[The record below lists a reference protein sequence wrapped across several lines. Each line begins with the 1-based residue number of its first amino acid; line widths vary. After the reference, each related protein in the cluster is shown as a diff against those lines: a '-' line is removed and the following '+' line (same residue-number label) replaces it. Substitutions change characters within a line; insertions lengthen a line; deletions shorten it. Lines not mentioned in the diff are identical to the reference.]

1 MKLPFYENWS
11 DDKKK
16 YDFFSLMNTNFYRKS
31 VGFKEQTEENFLKNI
46 QNNNKFIEGRLSK
59 KITIKY

>member
-11 DDKKK
+11 DDKK

-31 VGFKEQTEENFLKNI
+31 VGFQR
-46 QNNNKFIEGRLSK
+46 NK
-59 KITIKY
+59 T

>member
-1 MKLPFYENWS
+1 MKIGAMI
-11 DDKKK
+11 KK

-31 VGFKEQTEENFLKNI
+31 VGFQRTKLKEILKNI